1 MPNRVPIKAP
11 ALTVLTA
18 EPGVSLAAAQV
29 LAEREP
35 QHRDG
40 ERATGGS
47 AWPAAADGGVRLGA
61 GS

>member
-1 MPNRVPIKAP
+1 MPNRAPVKAS

-35 QHRDG
+35 QRRGG
-40 ERATGGS
+40 EQAVDRP
-47 AWPAAADGGVRLGA
+47 AWPAVADGGVRLGA